1 MQRLYN
7 VPFTGG
13 DTTIQKPSQTMKK
26 FIDTYRVD
34 SARAEWWDYARNGR
48 YYVTI
53 CTENR
58 EHYFG
63 KIVKKTMRLSHV
75 GVIADIM
82 WHEIKNHTKY
92 VELGVYQVM
101 PNHLHGILHL
111 NYPKI
116 ENYDLDRGRHV
127 ETYMWDFDS
136 LDVNKIPL
144 LKEYLKDKELS
155 VTISDYLEVPI
166 IERLE
171 IAEGVY
177 RILGRDDDFWCRFY
191 RVKGYHYDGAKNNEK
206 ARESRAKALEIAEQ
220 MKLNKANEGRLKEIL
235 FITGAMKYFLDDKD
249 SAIDDFK
256 TALTLKYKSDDG
268 NADRDTGF
276 NEYLD
281 QVLNEYIAR

>member
-1 MQRLYN
+1 
-7 VPFTGG
+7 
-13 DTTIQKPSQTMKK
+13 MKK

-101 PNHLHGILHL
+101 SNHLHGILHL

-116 ENYDLDRGRHV
+116 ESYDLDRGRHV
-127 ETYMWDFDS
+127 ETLHATS
-136 LDVNKIPL
+136 LQSPTGTKTDTEMTNQEQKSQIYTKPRS
-144 LKEYLKDKELS
+144 LS
-155 VTISDYLEVPI
+155 TILRSYKAAVTRHARRLGFPFGWQGRFYDHI
-166 IERLE
+166 I
-171 IAEGVY
+171 
-177 RILGRDDDFWCRFY
+177 RDDEEYQRIVDY
-191 RVKGYHYDGAKNNEK
+191 IINNP
-206 ARESRAKALEIAEQ
+206 
-220 MKLNKANEGRLKEIL
+220 ANWK
-235 FITGAMKYFLDDKD
+235 DDEFF
-249 SAIDDFK
+249 S
-256 TALTLKYKSDDG
+256 
-268 NADRDTGF
+268 
-276 NEYLD
+276 
-281 QVLNEYIAR
+281 